1 MACYDSTAHYIIVII
16 MVLLRFT
23 IYEYRV
29 QYYDKV
35 NKQEFSSPLKL
46 Q

>member
-1 MACYDSTAHYIIVII
+1 MACYDYAAHYIIVII

-23 IYEYRV
+23 MYEYRV
-29 QYYDKV
+29 QYCDNV
-35 NKQEFSSPLKL
+35 NKQEFSLPLKL